1 VYLSQRYVP
10 LMKVSTDDG
19 KYTVIQDSTGGMRAL
34 RYGEEWRDCTGD
46 GMILTLA
53 QDLQDAR
60 AEIQRLKDKIDDD
73 HQYISGLTAGTF
85 GY

>member
-1 VYLSQRYVP
+1 MYLSQRYVP

-60 AEIQRLKDKIDDD
+60 A
-73 HQYISGLTAGTF
+73 
-85 GY
+85 